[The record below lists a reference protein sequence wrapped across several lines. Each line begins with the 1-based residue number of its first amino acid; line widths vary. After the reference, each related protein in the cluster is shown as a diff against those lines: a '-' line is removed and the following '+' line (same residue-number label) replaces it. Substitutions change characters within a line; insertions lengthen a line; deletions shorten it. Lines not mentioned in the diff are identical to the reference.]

1 MDHPEKV
8 EKPNDNEVGISEDD
22 RMMKARLQKYQILSQ
37 KSLDAIMF
45 VDMEGNILEANDT
58 AVKMYGYSFA
68 EFSLMTIFDL
78 RSSDKKSL
86 ILNQM
91 GTAETAGIIFET
103 VHYRKDG
110 TFFPV
115 EVSSQGTMID
125 GKPILVSIIRDT
137 TKRKLA
143 EQALQRSEEKY
154 RNLIENSH
162 DIIYTLSP
170 EGVFTFVSPGWTALL
185 GHSLAQVVGKTFQQ
199 FVHPDDI
206 EGCQAF
212 LQKTIETGQ
221 RQTGVEYRV
230 LHIDGSWRWH
240 TTNAIPTWDDSGI
253 VIGFQGNA
261 SDITARKQSEEA
273 LRQSEE
279 ELRKSEEKYRS
290 IFENISEGI
299 FQISLE
305 GNIISLNPA
314 IAKIFGYTSTEDM
327 MDNIRDVQQQLYVNP
342 EDRTKLLKSLAD
354 HDHYNVETEMY
365 HKNCRKIWM
374 SLNVRAVRS
383 QNGELLRIE
392 GTCRDISE
400 QKHSRELMR
409 AAQQQM
415 EQVIE
420 LLPDPTL
427 VIDQQGRVVFWN
439 RAMVEMTGITKE
451 QIIGRSDYEYAIPF
465 YGERRPIMV
474 DLALMSSSE
483 FGEIK
488 EKYDFIGQEGD
499 TFFCEVY
506 VPKTYGGKGAYLS
519 GSASKLYDLHGNTVG
534 AIQSI
539 RDITVRKQAEE
550 ELETINKHLEAA
562 FLELFEAQNEMQ
574 IQYQQLRQQ
583 GQALRD
589 SEQRLAD
596 IINFLPDATMVI
608 DQQGKVVFWNKAI
621 EEMTGVP
628 KEQIIGWGDYEYAI
642 PFYGERCPVL
652 IDVSLMSSSEY
663 DEIKGKYDFIRQEG
677 DRLLGEVFV
686 PNTYGGKGSYLL
698 VSASKLYDLHGNT
711 VGAIESIRDITDR
724 KRAEEER
731 EESQQRLEQVIEL
744 LPDAT
749 LVIDQ
754 QGQVVFWN
762 KAMEEM
768 SGVSKE
774 QIIGRGNYEYT
785 IPFYGERRPTLI
797 DLVLMSSGEYDEIK
811 GKYDFIRK
819 EGDTLFGEVYAP
831 NTYRGKGAYLL
842 GAASRLIDRDGH
854 IVGGIHSVR
863 DITVRK
869 ELEKAKAKE
878 AAIQKMTLLSIG
890 DAVISTDNQGNIQL
904 FNKVAEQLT
913 GWTQEEAFG
922 KPSDEVFNII
932 NEFTRERCNNPVT
945 DVLYTGKTMELANH
959 TMLISK
965 EGIERPIED
974 SAAPIKDDKGN
985 INGVVLV
992 FRDFTEKKERQA
1004 KIAYLSYH
1012 DQLTGL
1018 YNRRFFEEELRRL
1031 DTERNLPITMV
1042 MGDINGLKLTND
1054 AFGHLAGDRLL
1065 IKVAE
1070 VMKKECRTD
1079 DIIARIGG
1087 DEFMFLLPRTDSDE
1101 AKIIIQRINATLAQ
1115 EKLDSIIL
1123 SVSFGWETK
1132 KTFAEPMTT
1141 IYKKAEDHMYRHKL
1155 SESSSMRNK
1164 AIKVIISTLY
1174 EKNKREEQHSQ
1185 RVSKLCADIGIA
1197 LNLSAADVGE
1207 LRTGGLMHD
1216 IGKIALDENILNK
1229 PGRLNDG
1236 EWLEMKRHAETGY
1249 RILSSVNEFSQLAEY
1264 VLAHHERWDGKG
1276 YPKGLKGAKI
1286 PLQARIMAVADACDA
1301 MTSDRS
1307 YRKALSKEAV
1317 IEEMSRKA
1325 GKQFDPDIVQV
1336 LLEKVLT
1343 NGQWF

>member
-1 MDHPEKV
+1 MLIIDSPINV
-8 EKPNDNEVGISEDD
+8 EKHSDNEVGIREDD
-22 RMMKARLQKYQILSQ
+22 RIMKARLQKYQILAE

-58 AVKMYGYSFA
+58 SVKMYGYSFA
-68 EFSLMTIFDL
+68 DFSLMTIFDL

-86 ILNQM
+86 ILKQM
-91 GTAETAGIIFET
+91 GTAATTGIIFET
-103 VHYRKDG
+103 VHYRNDG

-115 EVSSQGTMID
+115 EVSSQGIIID
-125 GKPILVSIIRDT
+125 GKPTLVSIVRDI

-143 EQALQRSEEKY
+143 EEALKRSEEKY

-162 DIIYTLSP
+162 DIIYTLNP
-170 EGVFTFVSPGWTALL
+170 EGVFTFVSTGWTALL
-185 GHSLAQVVGKTFQQ
+185 GHPLTQVIGKSFQP

-206 EGCQAF
+206 ANCESF
-212 LQKTIETGQ
+212 LQKTIATGQ

-240 TTNAIPTWDDSGI
+240 TTNAIPLWGDSDT

-261 SDITARKQSEEA
+261 SDITARKQ
-273 LRQSEE
+273 
-279 ELRKSEEKYRS
+279 
-290 IFENISEGI
+290 
-299 FQISLE
+299 
-305 GNIISLNPA
+305 
-314 IAKIFGYTSTEDM
+314 T
-327 MDNIRDVQQQLYVNP
+327 
-342 EDRTKLLKSLAD
+342 
-354 HDHYNVETEMY
+354 
-365 HKNCRKIWM
+365 
-374 SLNVRAVRS
+374 
-383 QNGELLRIE
+383 
-392 GTCRDISE
+392 
-400 QKHSRELMR
+400 
-409 AAQQQM
+409 
-415 EQVIE
+415 
-420 LLPDPTL
+420 
-427 VIDQQGRVVFWN
+427 
-439 RAMVEMTGITKE
+439 
-451 QIIGRSDYEYAIPF
+451 
-465 YGERRPIMV
+465 
-474 DLALMSSSE
+474 
-483 FGEIK
+483 
-488 EKYDFIGQEGD
+488 
-499 TFFCEVY
+499 
-506 VPKTYGGKGAYLS
+506 
-519 GSASKLYDLHGNTVG
+519 
-534 AIQSI
+534 
-539 RDITVRKQAEE
+539 EE
-550 ELETINKHLEAA
+550 ELEAANERLEAA
-562 FLELFEAQNEMQ
+562 FLKLFAAQKEME
-574 IQYQQLRQQ
+574 IQYQQLHVQE
-583 GQALRD
+583 QALRD

-608 DQQGKVVFWNKAI
+608 DQQGRVVFWNKAI
-621 EEMTGVP
+621 EEMTGVT
-628 KEQIIGWGDYEYAI
+628 KEQIIGRGDYEYAI
-642 PFYGERCPVL
+642 PFYGERRPFL
-652 IDVSLMSSSEY
+652 LDVSLMSSSEY
-663 DEIKGKYDFIRQEG
+663 NAIKGKYDFIRQEG
-677 DRLLGEVFV
+677 DRFLGEVFV
-686 PNTYGGKGSYLL
+686 PNTYGGKGAYLL
-698 VSASKLYDLHGNT
+698 VSSSKLYDLHGNT
-711 VGAIESIRDITDR
+711 VGAIESIRDITAR

-731 EESQQRLEQVIEL
+731 EESQRQLEQVIEL

-754 QGQVVFWN
+754 QGRVVFWN

-768 SGVSKE
+768 TGVSKD
-774 QIIGRGNYEYT
+774 QMIGRGNYEYT

-797 DLVLMSSGEYDEIK
+797 DLALMSSSECDEIK
-811 GKYDFIRK
+811 GKYDFIRQ
-819 EGDTLFGEVYAP
+819 EGDTLFGEIYAP

-842 GAASRLIDRDGH
+842 GAASKLIDLAGH
-854 IVGGIHSVR
+854 IVGAIHSVR
-863 DITVRK
+863 DITERK

-890 DAVISTDNQGNIQL
+890 DAVISTDNVGNIHL
-904 FNKVAEQLT
+904 FNTVAEQLT

-922 KPSDEVFNII
+922 KPLNEVFNII

-945 DVLYTGKTMELANH
+945 DVLNTGKIMELANH

-974 SAAPIKDDKGN
+974 SAAPIIDDKGN

-1018 YNRRFFEEELRRL
+1018 YNRRFFQEEAKRL
-1031 DTERNLPITMV
+1031 DTERNLPITLV

-1054 AFGHLAGDRLL
+1054 AFGHLAGDKLL

-1087 DEFMFLLPRTDSDE
+1087 DEFMFLLPNTDSDE

-1115 EKLDSIIL
+1115 EKLAPIIL

-1132 KTFAEPMTT
+1132 KTLAEPMTT

-1164 AIKVIISTLY
+1164 AIKVIISTLN

-1229 PGRLNDG
+1229 PGNLNEG
-1236 EWLEMKRHAETGY
+1236 EWPEIRRHAETGY

-1276 YPKGLKGAKI
+1276 YPKGLKGSKI
-1286 PLQARIMAVADACDA
+1286 PLHARIMTVADAYDA
-1301 MTSDRS
+1301 MTSDRP

-1317 IEEMSRKA
+1317 IEELRRNA
-1325 GKQFDPDIVQV
+1325 GTQFDPDIVQV
-1336 LLEKVLT
+1336 LLERVLR